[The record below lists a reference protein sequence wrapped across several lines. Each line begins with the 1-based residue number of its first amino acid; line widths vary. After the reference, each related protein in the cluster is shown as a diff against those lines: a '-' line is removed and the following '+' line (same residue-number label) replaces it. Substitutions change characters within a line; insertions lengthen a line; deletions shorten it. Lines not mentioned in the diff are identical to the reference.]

1 VGILA
6 ATRKSV
12 NGARGLVL
20 LVAVLAQPLVVVS
33 IAPQTN
39 EASTAL
45 QQFLAA
51 ELIDHAYRTT
61 RCLTAEIGSRRG
73 WLWASTRTDPHHGFS
88 YSVIAEGGSGFIRGR
103 VLHPLLEAERKLVAD
118 HGQDN
123 AAFSRANYEFH
134 IQDRDENGL
143 LPIRMLPRRR
153 DRLLIDGGVLLR
165 PATGELVLV
174 KGRLAKSPS
183 FWITSV
189 DVVHRYAPIEGVVL
203 PVSLES
209 TARLRFLG
217 SGTLNVRRSYT
228 EVDGRS
234 VHLPAPLACG
244 AEPHSAERTET
255 PSP

>member
-1 VGILA
+1 MYATGPQLALASSVDPRGWRSHDAAAPLGLASGRTGVGILA
-6 ATRKSV
+6 ETRKSV
-12 NGARGLVL
+12 NGARGFVL

-134 IQDRDENGL
+134 IQDR
-143 LPIRMLPRRR
+143 
-153 DRLLIDGGVLLR
+153 
-165 PATGELVLV
+165 
-174 KGRLAKSPS
+174 
-183 FWITSV
+183 
-189 DVVHRYAPIEGVVL
+189 
-203 PVSLES
+203 
-209 TARLRFLG
+209 
-217 SGTLNVRRSYT
+217 
-228 EVDGRS
+228 
-234 VHLPAPLACG
+234 
-244 AEPHSAERTET
+244 
-255 PSP
+255 